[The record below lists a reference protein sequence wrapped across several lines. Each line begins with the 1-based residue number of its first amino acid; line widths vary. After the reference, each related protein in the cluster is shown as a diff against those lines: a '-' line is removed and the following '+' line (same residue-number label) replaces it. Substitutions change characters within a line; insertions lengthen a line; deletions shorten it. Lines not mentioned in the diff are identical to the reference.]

1 VGAEHQCICIIPQIA
16 VVRVEEV
23 HTRSRSRRRKQ
34 SCNKN
39 LNSGIRL
46 QWLLIYSLTCNTVM
60 GTKHEGIC
68 FYSKFVVCVC
78 EREREDGCYQK
89 WLVVGEEDVCSK
101 NSNSG
106 TKEGIADA
114 ILNKTIHEIRR

>member
-16 VVRVEEV
+16 GVRVEEV
-23 HTRSRSRRRKQ
+23 HTRSRSRRRRR

-78 EREREDGCYQK
+78 VRERERER
-89 WLVVGEEDVCSK
+89 EREMDVIR
-101 NSNSG
+101 SG
-106 TKEGIADA
+106 
-114 ILNKTIHEIRR
+114 